1 MQIRIFNAQK
11 RSSRI
16 QVELISS
23 SRTSQRTIYVFSTFS
38 TFSYNVLVALNSLE
52 IHKHPQGN
60 RG

>member
-1 MQIRIFNAQK
+1 MQIRISNAQK

-23 SRTSQRTIYVFSTFS
+23 SRTLQRTIYVFSTFS
-38 TFSYNVLVALNSLE
+38 TFFYNVLVASNSLE
-52 IHKHPQGN
+52 TDKHPQGN